1 MSDWSSTFWGSTAGL
16 FGEEDEDDAFDPD
29 RQVCIVFL
37 HVPNQWPNQSI
48 SISDQ
53 LDSWV
58 FWLLNARSMLI
69 KA

>member
-37 HVPNQWPNQSI
+37 HVPS
-48 SISDQ
+48 
-53 LDSWV
+53 
-58 FWLLNARSMLI
+58 
-69 KA
+69 

>member
-37 HVPNQWPNQSI
+37 LVPNRFRFFVL
-48 SISDQ
+48 Q
-53 LDSWV
+53 LASRA
-58 FWLLNARSMLI
+58 LSNERSKLKSNPI
-69 KA
+69 EQV

>member
-37 HVPNQWPNQSI
+37 HVPNRFRFFVLQLASPALSI
-48 SISDQ
+48 ERSKLKSNPIDQ
-53 LDSWV
+53 V
-58 FWLLNARSMLI
+58 
-69 KA
+69 

>member
-37 HVPNQWPNQSI
+37 HVPSKSI
-48 SISDQ
+48 SYFRVTAKPLGRYDY
-53 LDSWV
+53 
-58 FWLLNARSMLI
+58 
-69 KA
+69 

>member
-29 RQVCIVFL
+29 RQVSIVFL
-37 HVPNQWPNQSI
+37 HEPNPFRFFVLQPYR
-48 SISDQ
+48 
-53 LDSWV
+53 
-58 FWLLNARSMLI
+58 LNAHSTLI